1 MAITRRRAIAIA
13 KIEKATP
20 PPQKNSVNKEKTQI
34 IQQEPSI
41 GEAPPSEYEQIR
53 EQRIRENKERLE
65 KLGIAD
71 LSLKLI
77 PTKTPSRR
85 KILPKTPSSQPPRRS
100 SRLQNGAPVS
110 STFICLT
117 FEQRKRRKYGPTK
130 EKKEQEPKK
139 VDKKK
144 GPKKK
149 HRKLQRRKKE
159 VYEVE
164 EQGPEVYS
172 EEHEKLL
179 GNTDKEWTL
188 CVDGYGPNGSRI
200 YDPIN
205 GKSCHQCRQKT
216 LGLRTHCRECNL
228 VRGQFCGDCLYMRY
242 GEHIVE
248 ANEKPN
254 WICPPCRGICN
265 CSLCRQAKGW
275 PPTGLLYRKIK
286 SLGFKSVAHYLI
298 MTKRAPPNSNKS
310 AQKPQSAKRSLPFE
324 GMQVPSDERSRK
336 ELSMEVAT
344 ENGSKQEELSIGGI
358 SESGKIKEEV

>member
-1 MAITRRRAIAIA
+1 MRDVMW
-13 KIEKATP
+13 P
-20 PPQKNSVNKEKTQI
+20 CV
-34 IQQEPSI
+34 
-41 GEAPPSEYEQIR
+41 
-53 EQRIRENKERLE
+53 
-65 KLGIAD
+65 
-71 LSLKLI
+71 
-77 PTKTPSRR
+77 
-85 KILPKTPSSQPPRRS
+85 
-100 SRLQNGAPVS
+100 RLQNGTPVS

-205 GKSCHQCRQKT
+205 GKSCHQCR
-216 LGLRTHCRECNL
+216 
-228 VRGQFCGDCLYMRY
+228 
-242 GEHIVE
+242 
-248 ANEKPN
+248 
-254 WICPPCRGICN
+254 
-265 CSLCRQAKGW
+265 
-275 PPTGLLYRKIK
+275 
-286 SLGFKSVAHYLI
+286 
-298 MTKRAPPNSNKS
+298 
-310 AQKPQSAKRSLPFE
+310 
-324 GMQVPSDERSRK
+324 
-336 ELSMEVAT
+336 
-344 ENGSKQEELSIGGI
+344 
-358 SESGKIKEEV
+358 